1 MAGFVYIMSNES
13 FKNGLLKIGMSASDP
28 TEFRQDQL
36 YTTGVPT
43 PFKVEYFAFVDE
55 HEEIERIIHYRLC
68 EKRPNSG
75 REFFSCGV
83 SEAILMIRESAQI
96 HYEKVFYK
104 SSQEIEEE
112 RQRKEASERQRL
124 DEERQRKEAGE
135 RQRGDKERKKL
146 ERISGIKNTVKNAA
160 ADIIM
165 VTIGM
170 ALIFFTFPFAL
181 AMGSFG
187 WVVMLIIGGLIIY
200 FINFIQ
206 SNR

>member
-104 SSQEIEEE
+104 SFDNF
-112 RQRKEASERQRL
+112 KDFL
-124 DEERQRKEAGE
+124 
-135 RQRGDKERKKL
+135 
-146 ERISGIKNTVKNAA
+146 
-160 ADIIM
+160 
-165 VTIGM
+165 
-170 ALIFFTFPFAL
+170 
-181 AMGSFG
+181 
-187 WVVMLIIGGLIIY
+187 VVIWTL
-200 FINFIQ
+200 F
-206 SNR
+206 